1 MPNLPSKTLNGNQ
14 LMSDS
19 KMLTYGLVPDTAS
32 HKQPSLGY
40 SHTTLKGK
48 KVLFVVFIASS
59 LASGAN
65 RAHRPLKAAQ
75 TPKPQLSHQS
85 LSPHFQTPVG
95 CKSTER
101 LELGRDEFVM
111 QCLRFQAPFPFLPF
125 PLCLRMQPAS
135 GPWPPCQEGA
145 LPCAGH
151 QV

>member
-1 MPNLPSKTLNGNQ
+1 MPSLPSKTLNGNQ

-40 SHTTLKGK
+40 SYTTLKEK

-101 LELGRDEFVM
+101 LELGRDEFV
-111 QCLRFQAPFPFLPF
+111 CSVLGSKHPSPSFPFH
-125 PLCLRMQPAS
+125 
-135 GPWPPCQEGA
+135 
-145 LPCAGH
+145 CA
-151 QV
+151 